1 MAPHWTGFFIGLS
14 ATFLISCLSSYS
26 VEEQT
31 KEKFRKE
38 HQQTHKLADLL
49 SDTLKYGCDKVEDY
63 HEKVE
68 AGLTL
73 RDLAEPNIRKR
84 SAAEK
89 LARDQRFKEGKAT
102 EQDVKFRKRIEEER
116 RRVEEERRQ
125 EEARGGREG
134 DEEENGGD
142 GRGAEERGRPPR
154 FAKVSGKGSCWDC

>member
-1 MAPHWTGFFIGLS
+1 MAPHWTGFFIGVS

-31 KEKFRKE
+31 KERFRKE
-38 HQQTHKLADLL
+38 HQQTHELANLL
-49 SDTLKYGCDKVEDY
+49 SDTLKYGCDKMDDY

-102 EQDVKFRKRIEEER
+102 EQDINFR
-116 RRVEEERRQ
+116 RRVEEERRK
-125 EEARGGREG
+125 EEAERATRKRMEEMEEQRRRE
-134 DEEENGGD
+134 DERLDLQRTQVEVLARIAENVKD
-142 GRGAEERGRPPR
+142 
-154 FAKVSGKGSCWDC
+154 FNND

>member
-1 MAPHWTGFFIGLS
+1 MAPHWTGFFIGVS

-31 KEKFRKE
+31 KFFFQKE
-38 HQQTHKLADLL
+38 HQQTHELADLL
-49 SDTLKYGCDKVEDY
+49 SDTLKYGCDKMDDY

-102 EQDVKFRKRIEEER
+102 EQDIKFR
-116 RRVEEERRQ
+116 RRVEEERRK
-125 EEARGGREG
+125 EEAERATRRRMEEM
-134 DEEENGGD
+134 EEEWRRED
-142 GRGAEERGRPPR
+142 ERLDLQRSQVKALARIAENVKD
-154 FAKVSGKGSCWDC
+154 FNHD

>member
-1 MAPHWTGFFIGLS
+1 MAPHWTGFFIGVS

-31 KEKFRKE
+31 KEKFQKE
-38 HQQTHKLADLL
+38 HQQTHELADLL
-49 SDTLKYGCDKVEDY
+49 SDTLKYGCDKMDDY

-102 EQDVKFRKRIEEER
+102 EQDIKFRT
-116 RRVEEERRQ
+116 RVEEERRK
-125 EEARGGREG
+125 EEAERVTRRRMEEM
-134 DEEENGGD
+134 EEEWRRED
-142 GRGAEERGRPPR
+142 ERLDLQRSQVKAPARIAENVKD
-154 FAKVSGKGSCWDC
+154 FNHD

>member
-1 MAPHWTGFFIGLS
+1 MAPHWTGFFIGVS

-31 KEKFRKE
+31 KERCQKE
-38 HQQTHKLADLL
+38 HQQTHELADLL
-49 SDTLKYGCDKVEDY
+49 SDTLKYGCDKMDDY

-102 EQDVKFRKRIEEER
+102 EQDMEFRRRFEEER
-116 RRVEEERRQ
+116 RKEQAERETRKRMEELEEEWRREDERLDLQ
-125 EEARGGREG
+125 RSQVKVLARIA
-134 DEEENGGD
+134 ENVKD
-142 GRGAEERGRPPR
+142 
-154 FAKVSGKGSCWDC
+154 FNSD

>member
-1 MAPHWTGFFIGLS
+1 MAPHWTGFFIGVS

-31 KEKFRKE
+31 KEKFQKE
-38 HQQTHKLADLL
+38 YQQTQELADLL
-49 SDTLKYGCDKVEDY
+49 SDTLKYGCDKMDDY

-84 SAAEK
+84 SATEK

-102 EQDVKFRKRIEEER
+102 EQDINFRS
-116 RRVEEERRQ
+116 RVEEERRK
-125 EEARGGREG
+125 EEADRAARRRREEM
-134 DEEENGGD
+134 EEEW
-142 GRGAEERGRPPR
+142 RREEERLDLQRSQVKALAR
-154 FAKVSGKGSCWDC
+154 IAQNVKDFSHD

>member
-1 MAPHWTGFFIGLS
+1 MAPHWTGFFIGVS
-14 ATFLISCLSSYS
+14 TTFLTSCFSSYS

-31 KEKFRKE
+31 KENFQKE
-38 HQQTHKLADLL
+38 YQQTHELADLL
-49 SDTLKYGCDKVEDY
+49 SDTLKYGCDKMDDY

-102 EQDVKFRKRIEEER
+102 EQDIKFR
-116 RRVEEERRQ
+116 RRVEEERRK
-125 EEARGGREG
+125 EEAERATRRKMEEMEEKWRRE
-134 DEEENGGD
+134 DERLDLQRSQVKALARIAENVKD
-142 GRGAEERGRPPR
+142 
-154 FAKVSGKGSCWDC
+154 FNHD